1 MQKIEKKQVVMSV
14 AVVILATAF
23 VFFQYLPLNKKAEV
37 LKTANAELF
46 TENAAA
52 DARENVLPQILQEIE
67 KLRGEIGNFDAKIPV
82 GRSHGIFLQDITS
95 IMQKAGL
102 DELMVQPGTET
113 ETEGLSLIPVY
124 IRCKGRLSQI
134 FGFFK
139 ALDKFER
146 VVQIEEVSLTGNA
159 AYDGAITMQA
169 KMNIFYRIN

>member
-23 VFFQYLPLNKKAEV
+23 VFFQYLPLNKKAGV
-37 LKTANAELF
+37 LKSANAALL

-52 DARENVLPQILQEIE
+52 DARENVLPQLLGEIE
-67 KLRGEIGNFDAKIPV
+67 KLKEEIGNFDAKIPA

-124 IRCKGRLSQI
+124 IRCKGRLPQI
-134 FGFFK
+134 FEFFK

-146 VVQIEEVSLTGNA
+146 IVQIEEVSLTGNA
-159 AYDGAITMQA
+159 AYDGTITMQA
-169 KMNIFYRIN
+169 KVNIFYRIN